1 MLAASV
7 GLRPEMRVS
16 SAAEAMFTSTP
27 TAFTQSS
34 TTESRA
40 RARRVWLTSCWYWP
54 TPMDLGSILTSSAS
68 GSCRR
73 RAMETAPRR
82 LTSRSGNSLAA
93 SSEAEYTEAPA
104 SETTILV
111 MCSSG
116 RSLMSSAASLSVSR
130 LAVPLPMAI
139 SETLCFSHS
148 RASACRLPSQSR
160 RGSWG

>member
-34 TTESRA
+34 TTESSA
-40 RARRVWLTSCWYWP
+40 RARRLWLTSCWYWP

-111 MCSSG
+111 M
-116 RSLMSSAASLSVSR
+116 
-130 LAVPLPMAI
+130 
-139 SETLCFSHS
+139 
-148 RASACRLPSQSR
+148 
-160 RGSWG
+160 